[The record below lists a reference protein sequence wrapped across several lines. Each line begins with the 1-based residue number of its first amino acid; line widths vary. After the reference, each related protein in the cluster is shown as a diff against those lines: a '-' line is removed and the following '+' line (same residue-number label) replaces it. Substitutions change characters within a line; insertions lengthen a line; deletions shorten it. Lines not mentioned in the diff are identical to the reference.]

1 MEETRRILRRAIYA
15 FLRGYQSFTSIAV
28 LLVSP
33 VSAAVLFSQAMAP
46 SSSRMM
52 GTIQARLDALFAA
65 AGLPATSDLFS
76 FLNLKFSQTIVS
88 FVLTLPFVLTFL
100 VLAKAS
106 VIQLVCGSSRRK
118 EFPPSLPSILRLYL
132 PLLQTHLCSAF
143 VAISANAAAF
153 SLLFLAFNTA
163 DALGL
168 TSDRLILC
176 LSIAG
181 AIVYSVL
188 LANSLVA
195 CNLAIIVSGV
205 ENCGGFL
212 PILKACALLRSRA
225 ATALSLA
232 LPTSLF
238 MAAAEALFHIRVI
251 KPYRAANRLT
261 PSLIGEGT
269 LIIYIYSLLLVL
281 DIIVS
286 CMFFK
291 SCKLA
296 SESDCELGCSYSSG
310 FASKADKKD
319 AAAACVFVRSKLLE
333 QQ

>member
-106 VIQLVCGSSRRK
+106 VIQL
-118 EFPPSLPSILRLYL
+118 
-132 PLLQTHLCSAF
+132 THLCSAF

-238 MAAAEALFHIRVI
+238 LAAAEALFHIRVI